1 MLGAVYVNV
10 STGFRLVDDL
20 DRVVIPRAM
29 EETGASTKE
38 EAMRGR
44 LFFVRNGALLPAAM
58 LFDSFTRLMEDVY
71 RGGFENFDRVSSLDH
86 YGALVRMRQEFIKRM
101 FEPSKGLYSGGRP
114 PIGGKI
120 YVRSVDLQGRHP
132 RARKEHATP
141 GQSTLALLTTLRH
154 ARRLQ
159 AALSRAPTTSA
170 VTTLAAPTQRS
181 AAPYVR

>member
-1 MLGAVYVNV
+1 MLGHVYVNV

-44 LFFVRNGALLPAAM
+44 LFFFRNGALLPAAM

-120 YVRSVDLQGRHP
+120 YVR
-132 RARKEHATP
+132 
-141 GQSTLALLTTLRH
+141 
-154 ARRLQ
+154 
-159 AALSRAPTTSA
+159 
-170 VTTLAAPTQRS
+170 
-181 AAPYVR
+181 